1 MCNAAV
7 DFDDDIYTGGEWIVE
22 QLKEWIFTIIV
33 AALCLAV
40 LDAFVPK
47 GAIRSIAKMTG
58 GLVMFLAVLRPLTGG
73 ALPDE
78 FEAFESCRENVDE
91 QIEHYRQ
98 GYLQEMETI
107 IAQKTGAYI
116 SEKAEQLGIVCEI
129 QVKTEVKDE
138 VPVPSSVT
146 LHAPREERLARW
158 IEQEIGIGEEAQY
171 WEGTQ

>member
-1 MCNAAV
+1 M
-7 DFDDDIYTGGEWIVE
+7 E
-22 QLKEWIFTIIV
+22 QLKEWIFTII
-33 AALCLAV
+33 AAAICLAI
-40 LDAFVPK
+40 LGAFVPK

-58 GLVMFLAVLRPLTGG
+58 GLVMFLVVLRPLTGNM
-73 ALPDE
+73 LPGE
-78 FEAFESCRENVDE
+78 LEAFENCRENVDE

-107 IAQKTGAYI
+107 IAQRTGAYI
-116 SEKAEQLGIVCEI
+116 SEKAEQLGIACEI

-138 VPVPSSVT
+138 IPVPSSVT